1 MRNRSK
7 LALGGILVLC
17 LCPRSF
23 AGQTGYRIIRVG
35 APITTL
41 PFPCA
46 DDAVYC
52 EGEFDGQWIRTD
64 AIDGKIL
71 TVDVIYSGETL
82 HRVVIAGSPIT
93 LAQAIR
99 LHSLQPGFAD
109 PILGMAKDRDGNT
122 YGIVDVANDI
132 VYHCSGTSAMS
143 TVKMVTYLSA
153 DAPVLETAARLKLGS
168 SGSSLLQIART
179 AKPYASSTSPIQSS
193 VTDDHSAQK
202 ARNRQDAA
210 EGVSERTDKVIGSGK
225 MVLALIG
232 QVSTWYEV
240 DKSHPEAA
248 EKSGDLRVM
257 NLRFNTYWR
266 ELMLYADENKSLLQ
280 EQDLAIIPFDM
291 KKEIESKMRQLNAMG
306 FEE

>member
-1 MRNRSK
+1 
-7 LALGGILVLC
+7 
-17 LCPRSF
+17 
-23 AGQTGYRIIRVG
+23 
-35 APITTL
+35 
-41 PFPCA
+41 
-46 DDAVYC
+46 
-52 EGEFDGQWIRTD
+52 
-64 AIDGKIL
+64 
-71 TVDVIYSGETL
+71 
-82 HRVVIAGSPIT
+82 
-93 LAQAIR
+93 
-99 LHSLQPGFAD
+99 
-109 PILGMAKDRDGNT
+109 
-122 YGIVDVANDI
+122 
-132 VYHCSGTSAMS
+132 MS
-143 TVKMVTYLSA
+143 TVKTVTYLSA

>member
-1 MRNRSK
+1 
-7 LALGGILVLC
+7 
-17 LCPRSF
+17 
-23 AGQTGYRIIRVG
+23 
-35 APITTL
+35 
-41 PFPCA
+41 
-46 DDAVYC
+46 VYC

-143 TVKMVTYLSA
+143 TVKTVTYL
-153 DAPVLETAARLKLGS
+153 
-168 SGSSLLQIART
+168 SLLQIART